1 MTEAKRRA
9 NIKKIQARQ
18 RRYHAMGRCWCGRE
32 FRPGYKRCS
41 NCLQT
46 MSRRR
51 AKYRETDR
59 CNCGTRLSFDIKPN
73 GKPYKTCQKC
83 RARSN
88 AYNQRKNGL

>member
-1 MTEAKRRA
+1 MTESKRRA
-9 NIKKIQARQ
+9 NIKKIQVRQ

-32 FRPGYKRCS
+32 IRPGYKRCN

-51 AKYRETDR
+51 AKYRETGR
-59 CNCGTRLSFDIKPN
+59 CNCGTRLGFDIKPN
-73 GKPYKTCQKC
+73 SEPYKTCQKC

-88 AYNQRKNGL
+88 AYNQRKSGL